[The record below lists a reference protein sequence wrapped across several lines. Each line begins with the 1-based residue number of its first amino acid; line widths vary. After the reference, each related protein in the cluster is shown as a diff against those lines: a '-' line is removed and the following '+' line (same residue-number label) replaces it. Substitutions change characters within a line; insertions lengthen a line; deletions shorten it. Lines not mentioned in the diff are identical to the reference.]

1 MGMKRF
7 LLGLAIIVT
16 IIFYLLNASELTDS
30 GQYGVIGLLI
40 SESILFLWM
49 PKKIEQKVVRKRR
62 STGAQVSG
70 SVSVLSSEEE
80 MDLPEIVT
88 VDSLDGASLKERKMA
103 KIKAKALESS
113 TDDEDEEELTVVEVE
128 VEIKPD
134 VHLAEEF
141 VVEVNPQSIEDADI
155 EDAVSDRLE
164 MHDRIRMRIEDRRRS
179 QMASIRASTAKMW
192 EEHDEGE
199 DLIAVLSNPQHGLT
213 ILNEPAEVEPGH
225 PYGSTFIR
233 INDESILRL
242 RIPLDSGYR
251 AIGEDDSEDEMPI
264 LIGPDG
270 LPLPP
275 LPLPG
280 ELGLPPPPG
289 APGMTLPELPLPA
302 IPAPISGAQSALAE
316 MRDDMVE

>member
-1 MGMKRF
+1 MKRF
-7 LLGLAIIVT
+7 LLGLAIFAT
-16 IIFYLLNASELTDS
+16 IGFYLLNASELTDS

-40 SESILFLWM
+40 SESILLLWM
-49 PKKIEQKVVRKRR
+49 PKKVEQKVVRKRR

-70 SVSVLSSEEE
+70 SVSVLSGEEE

-113 TDDEDEEELTVVEVE
+113 TDDDEEELTVVEVE
-128 VEIKPD
+128 VEIEPE

-164 MHDRIRMRIEDRRRS
+164 MHERIRMRIEDRRRS

-192 EEHDEGE
+192 EEYDEGE
-199 DLIAVLSNPQHGLT
+199 DLVAVLSNPQHGLT

-233 INDESILRL
+233 INDESVLRL

-251 AIGEDDSEDEMPI
+251 AIGEDESGDDEMPV

-280 ELGLPPPPG
+280 ELGLPPLPDV
-289 APGMTLPELPLPA
+289 PGMPLPGLPIPA